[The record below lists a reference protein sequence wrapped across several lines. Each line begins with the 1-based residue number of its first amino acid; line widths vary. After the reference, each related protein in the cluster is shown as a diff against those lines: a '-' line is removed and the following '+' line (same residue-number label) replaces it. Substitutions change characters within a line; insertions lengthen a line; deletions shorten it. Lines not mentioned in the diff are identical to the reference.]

1 MRCYAAFVRQ
11 QLRALTLYR
20 FEFFVKILYGLLAMY
35 GARCL
40 WTALY
45 HQNPALLERTLPE
58 MITYAMLAMALDMV
72 FYPSGEN
79 SV

>member
-45 HQNPALLERTLPE
+45 R
-58 MITYAMLAMALDMV
+58 
-72 FYPSGEN
+72 
-79 SV
+79 